1 MLSTGTWNMT
11 WNSPRGLSKIW
22 LLQQC
27 WIKELW
33 RFLDEIN
40 GFINLKDEWEQSRCA
55 NDKFLMR
62 IIHDMALSKDQI
74 KKLNLC
80 RLKKQVT
87 FLSEIFHHDKNSF
100 HPDLWTPDIPL
111 QSNIVERFPKIE
123 VPRQYWDLWRTVL
136 QSIKTS
142 QTIAIRQ
149 IGILKHKDSV
159 KWLITTDCRYVY
171 GKHKMQCTVH
181 RFTHCQK
188 HTPLY
193 SKEPL
198 FTTTIEFYD
207 HLRYITPTI
216 KDYFIIVQETKTPF
230 KTPHKFM
237 PTIKYIAE
245 LSIPSL
251 LNTASSTIKE
261 TLTKTKVPAPPNT
274 ELSYDFKKC
283 QLY

>member
-1 MLSTGTWNMT
+1 MRAKSFVGHWRKQDETA
-11 WNSPRGLSKIW
+11 KILKISLGCCQQELGIGHGILQEDFRKYGW
-22 LLQQC
+22 ILQQC

-40 GFINLKDEWEQSRCA
+40 GSITITDEWEQSRCE
-55 NDKFLMR
+55 NDRFLMR
-62 IIHDMALSKDQI
+62 IMHDMTLSKDQI
-74 KKLNLC
+74 KKFNLC

-100 HPDLWTPDIPL
+100 HPDLWTPDMPL

-136 QSIKTS
+136 QSIKLS

-149 IGILKHKDSV
+149 IGILKHKDRA

-171 GKHKMQCTVH
+171 CKRNTQYTVH
-181 RFTHCQK
+181 RFTHRQK
-188 HTPLY
+188 HTLLY

-198 FTTTIEFYD
+198 FTTTIESYD

-216 KDYFIIVQETKTPF
+216 NDDFIAVLETK
-230 KTPHKFM
+230 
-237 PTIKYIAE
+237 
-245 LSIPSL
+245 
-251 LNTASSTIKE
+251 NTFQKA
-261 TLTKTKVPAPPNT
+261 TKIHTKNKV
-274 ELSYDFKKC
+274 YR
-283 QLY
+283 